1 MSRNEVYDTL
11 TKYGVY
17 PSGEIAVF
25 SDVGEIFK
33 LCRFLGQGEL
43 VSFERPDAYIK
54 IENEILII

>member
-43 VSFERPDAYIK
+43 VSFERQMHI
-54 IENEILII
+54 